1 MHDYAQSVSQTQSK
15 AFRHDSTI
23 LFLYLFFSLRSFLP
37 FSLRLLQ
44 APFLNDQR
52 RKAEQ
57 GIFLFSELSS
67 FISGRC
73 LFVAVTS
80 CGRGDCM
87 SLLKGFGV
95 KLIYNIGV
103 TITVRDY
110 RQICI
115 AIEIIEIV
123 ITQIAI
129 MQIILEMLSL

>member
-1 MHDYAQSVSQTQSK
+1 MILRSSFFICSSLSV
-15 AFRHDSTI
+15 
-23 LFLYLFFSLRSFLP
+23 LFFHFLCVFSKHLFCQRSKKKSKTRNFP
-37 FSLRLLQ
+37 
-44 APFLNDQR
+44 
-52 RKAEQ
+52 
-57 GIFLFSELSS
+57 LFRTS
-67 FISGRC
+67 FFFYLAMDRC
-73 LFVAVTS
+73 LFIAATS

-129 MQIILEMLSL
+129 MQIILQMLSL

>member
-1 MHDYAQSVSQTQSK
+1 
-15 AFRHDSTI
+15 
-23 LFLYLFFSLRSFLP
+23 
-37 FSLRLLQ
+37 
-44 APFLNDQR
+44 
-52 RKAEQ
+52 
-57 GIFLFSELSS
+57 
-67 FISGRC
+67 
-73 LFVAVTS
+73 
-80 CGRGDCM
+80 M